1 MPQFIQE
8 ADEIITQLSLSGK
21 IKRLP
26 DELNKRLVFSD
37 VKFKW
42 NEDNDTYKSF
52 GKLGIANVNKEEV
65 NKYVDGGIMIEKR
78 RSGDIVD
85 IYIEIDP
92 QNWYYFNYRRGL
104 MKAFSSNEDFNT
116 QIQELKR
123 DDRRY
128 DNKKGEDPFTFMLGT
143 DRERRSFKRKF
154 ESDF

>member
-1 MPQFIQE
+1 M
-8 ADEIITQLSLSGK
+8 
-21 IKRLP
+21 
-26 DELNKRLVFSD
+26 
-37 VKFKW
+37 
-42 NEDNDTYKSF
+42 
-52 GKLGIANVNKEEV
+52 
-65 NKYVDGGIMIEKR
+65 DGGIMIEKR

-104 MKAFSSNEDFNT
+104 MKAVSSNEEFNNE
-116 QIQELKR
+116 IQALKR

-143 DRERRSFKRKF
+143 EREKQSFIRSF